1 MSDST
6 GLQFERMEGA
16 APAAA
21 ASCAA
26 CQRGI
31 PDVYYET
38 AGKVFCEPCKQAAL
52 VAQAGGSRVGRLFK
66 AVALGSLAAA
76 LCSVGWYAIVK
87 LTGYEIGLVAIVV
100 GLVVGGAVRFGCQ
113 ARGGWPYQILAVLL
127 TYVSIGV
134 SYVPLVMDAMRVEAE
149 KLEAA
154 EQEAR
159 QTTGEAGEPSTPET
173 REAAIVFGSVAVALM
188 LPVLQV
194 MDGGFIGLLIVGFA
208 LYEAWK
214 INVRQGLAF
223 SGPFRV
229 EARAGSA

>member
-6 GLQFERMEGA
+6 GLQFERVEGA
-16 APAAA
+16 AAAA
-21 ASCAA
+21 TACAA
-26 CQRGI
+26 CQRSI
-31 PDVYYET
+31 PDAYYEA
-38 AGKVFCEPCKQAAL
+38 AGKVFCEPCKDAAL
-52 VAQAGGSRVGRLFK
+52 VAQTDGSRIGRLFK
-66 AVALGSLAAA
+66 AVVLGSVAAA

-100 GLVVGGAVRFGCQ
+100 GLVVGGAVRVGSQ
-113 ARGGWPYQILAVLL
+113 DRGGWPYQIIAVLL

-159 QTTGEAGEPSTPET
+159 QATGEVGEPSTPAS
-173 REAAIVFGSVAVALM
+173 REAAVVVGSVAVALM

-194 MDGGFIGLLIVGFA
+194 MDGGFVGLLIVGFA
-208 LYEAWK
+208 LYQAWK
-214 INVRQGLAF
+214 MNVRRSLAF

-229 EARAGSA
+229 EAARAGSA